1 MGIAKLIYH
10 EDDNSTFIWKSPY
23 EDFNSFSQ
31 IIVHENQEA
40 IFVRNGIIMD
50 VLGPGRHR
58 LDAKNVPILSKAAH
72 VFTGISIFH
81 CEIYFINKSVQM
93 ALKWGL
99 DSKIRFIEPTS
110 GVPVEIG
117 VSGELSLQVADSM
130 TLLVKNTGT
139 LKGVAWN
146 ETGNGFARSLKEAF
160 RPLITAAVKSY
171 LPVVIR
177 EFNIDII
184 AIDEKTDLISKEFKK
199 KISQGFLEYGLEII
213 DFYILTILLPEE
225 DENFQELRKLHTVDL
240 QKKKAAAEADILA
253 AKEQSRVKKGQNE
266 EIKCPKCRKIV
277 PYGKFCSNCGARLQ
291 NKCPNCGTELKI
303 ESRFCSE
310 CGTKLV

>member
-99 DSKIRFIEPTS
+99 DSQIRFIEPTS

-184 AIDEKTDLISKEFKK
+184 AIDEKTDLISKELKK